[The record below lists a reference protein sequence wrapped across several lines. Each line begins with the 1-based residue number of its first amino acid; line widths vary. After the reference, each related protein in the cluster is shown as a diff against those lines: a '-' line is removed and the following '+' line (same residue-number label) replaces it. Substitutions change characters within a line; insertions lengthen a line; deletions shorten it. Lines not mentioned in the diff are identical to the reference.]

1 MNRLKSFLLYTVLT
15 VVTVAMLFGVS
26 AVERRM
32 NTLIRDHHLRF
43 TGQIKNA
50 PPMVAF
56 TTIALGSFRGLIADL
71 LWFRA
76 TGLQAKG
83 NN

>member
-26 AVERRM
+26 AGERRM
-32 NTLIRDHHLRF
+32 NALIRDHHLRF

-56 TTIALGSFRGLIADL
+56 TTMSP
-71 LWFRA
+71 
-76 TGLQAKG
+76 
-83 NN
+83 